1 MDDESINQVINETP
15 PNSIILIEGKSDK
28 YLLNFFLRKL
38 IYLNNIIEKKNYIF
52 LIILKN

>member
-28 YLLNFFLRKL
+28 YLLYFF
-38 IYLNNIIEKKNYIF
+38 
-52 LIILKN
+52 